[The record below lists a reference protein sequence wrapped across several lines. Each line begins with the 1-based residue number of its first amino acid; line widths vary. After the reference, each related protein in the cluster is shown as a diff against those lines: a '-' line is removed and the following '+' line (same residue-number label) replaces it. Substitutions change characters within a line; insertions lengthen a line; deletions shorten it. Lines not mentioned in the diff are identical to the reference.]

1 MGSATH
7 GEEYDNARKQLT
19 DAKIKLRKQERDQA
33 KLKDPEEKIDAAKR
47 HLARV
52 RKVLDD
58 VKDAKSE
65 ALNILKNAKKQHEIT
80 EAKKA
85 FDKAAAQTSPDL
97 RRKVRAMEEKVERD
111 AEKLVLAQKKEQ
123 AQEAVRA
130 AQDKKAPENVDVFML
145 DAI

>member
-1 MGSATH
+1 M
-7 GEEYDNARKQLT
+7 
-19 DAKIKLRKQERDQA
+19 
-33 KLKDPEEKIDAAKR
+33 
-47 HLARV
+47 